1 MAISLVKGAN
11 ISLSDQAPDLKTIHV
26 GLGWD
31 ARETAGEDFDL
42 DACCFMLNEQGKVR
56 SDSDFIFYNQ
66 LHSSCGSIEHTGDNL
81 TGEGDGDD
89 EVLIVQLDKVPADI
103 MKLLFTVTIHEYD
116 TRKQNFGMVSS
127 AYIRIVNNDN
137 QEEIARFDL
146 SEDAST
152 NTAMIFGEI
161 YRYNN
166 KWKFRA
172 VGQGF
177 NHGLDQMARTYGV
190 NVG

>member
-1 MAISLVKGAN
+1 MGVSLTKGAN
-11 ISLSDQAPDLKTIHV
+11 ISLSDQAPGLKTVHV

-42 DACCFMLNEQGKVR
+42 DACCFMLTANGKVR
-56 SDSDFIFYNQ
+56 NDSDFIFYHQ
-66 LHSSCGSIEHTGDNL
+66 LKSPCGSVEHTGDVRA
-81 TGEGDGDD
+81 GGSEGDD
-89 EVLIVQLDKVPADI
+89 EIIIIKLDKVPDVIA
-103 MKLLFTVTIHEYD
+103 KLVFTVTIHDYEA
-116 TRKQNFGMVSS
+116 RRQNFGMVSS
-127 AYIRIVNNDN
+127 AFIRIVNNDN
-137 QEEIARFDL
+137 NEEIARFDL

-161 YRYNN
+161 YRYND

-172 VGQGF
+172 IGQGF
-177 NHGLDQMARTYGV
+177 NHGLEQVAISYGV

>member
-1 MAISLVKGAN
+1 MGVSLVKGGN
-11 ISLSDQAPDLKTIHV
+11 ISLSDQAGLKTVHV

-31 ARETAGEDFDL
+31 ARETAGEAFDL
-42 DACCFMLNEQGKVR
+42 DACCFMLNSTGKVR
-56 SDSDFIFYNQ
+56 SDADFIFYNQ
-66 LHSSCGSIEHTGDNL
+66 TVSLCGSVQHTGDNL
-81 TGEGDGDD
+81 TGDGDGDD
-89 EVLIVQLDKVPADI
+89 EVIIVQLDKVPSDV

-116 TRKQNFGMVSS
+116 KRQQNFGMVGS

-137 QEEIARFDL
+137 DEEIARFDL

-166 KWKFRA
+166 NWKFRA
-172 VGQGF
+172 VGQGY
-177 NHGLDQMARTYGV
+177 NYGLDRLAISYGV